1 MKKEMKS
8 LSYQAKALWG
18 KLSTDGTHRWLP
30 LWVHLEDTAEIA
42 VMLWRGWLPK
52 HTKEIIAE
60 GILTGNEELL
70 QDKMA
75 YAERLVKFL
84 AAAHDCGKADKFFVD
99 KARIAGFSDIVDD
112 ISGKGLPVRIKNS
125 AQAKD
130 FPHALVGER
139 ILELRGLDRSIA
151 DIVGAH
157 HGKPVDDDN
166 ALSSVEEFADLKGRA
181 ESSWKNVQEELVS
194 FALKLA
200 ELEQM
205 PQERLTVPAQ
215 VLLSGLLIMADWL
228 ASDEKRF
235 PLVVRDLAVE
245 PLRSSHERA
254 QQAWNELKLSEYSNF
269 SSRCEWTK
277 LYKERFNREPRSVQV
292 SALLTAL
299 EMKQPGL
306 MVIEAPMGEGKTEAA
321 LAAAEV
327 FARNFG
333 LSGVYFALPTQTTS
347 DGVFPRIAKWI
358 EKLRPESKKS
368 IFLAHGKAGFNEDY
382 MGIKLHSHLY
392 DEDYD
397 RGGSVVVNDW
407 TQGRKKGL
415 LADFVVGTIDQVLMG
430 GLKTK
435 HLALR
440 HLGLANKVVI
450 LDECHAYDAYM
461 NQYLDLVLKWLG
473 AYQVPVIVL
482 SATLPQ
488 QRRKELLQS
497 YQEGIPQPK
506 KKKKNFFARF
516 PKAEL
521 PQEHVNSEDD
531 IYENSNYPLISY
543 TEGLEAK
550 VSEPQVSG
558 KSRTI
563 YVKCIDDE
571 LLVDKLEELLADG
584 GCVGI
589 IRNTVSQAQETA
601 QLLEMNFGE
610 EYVRLLHS
618 RFLSFDR
625 VCKEQELRE
634 LLGPGEE
641 KRPEKLIVVGTQVME
656 QSLDVDFDV
665 LFTDICPIDL
675 LLQRIGRLHRHK
687 RLKPRP
693 EFLCEAKC
701 YVMGIKGPLEFA
713 DGTEAVY
720 GRYLLLRSKA
730 FLPEEIAIPTD
741 IPKLVQQVYDDSNG
755 DEVIHRLQSMDCYA
769 ETGVVYEAAKDE
781 YWTKI
786 AAKKTKATTFQ
797 IKTPKTQKEDL
808 LGWLNTDLKD
818 PSGKRGE
825 ATVRD
830 SGNSLDVLVVYQKQ
844 DGYIYTVPWLH
855 KYGDVRIDE
864 APDEALAKVI
874 AGCSVSLPG
883 YFVRDWLID
892 KTIDELEQII
902 SDKGIES
909 WYSSHWLKGELF
921 LVLNEDGEM
930 NLLDK
935 ILVYDERFG
944 LWMREEG

>member
-1 MKKEMKS
+1 MGMEMRG
-8 LSYQAKALWG
+8 LSSRARALWG

-42 VMLWRGWLPK
+42 VMLWRNWLPK
-52 HTKEIIAE
+52 HTKEIIAA
-60 GILTGNEELL
+60 GIIAEKEDVL
-70 QDKMA
+70 QDRIA

-99 KARIAGFSDIVDD
+99 KAINAGFSDIIDE
-112 ISGKGLPVRIKNS
+112 ISSMGLSVKIRNR

-139 ILELRGLDRSIA
+139 ILELRGADRSVA

-157 HGKPVDDDN
+157 HGKPVDN
-166 ALSSVEEFADLKGRA
+166 KEALQNVEEFSDLNGQSDHLWRD
-181 ESSWKNVQEELVS
+181 VQGELVE

-200 ELEQM
+200 DLEQM
-205 PQERLTVPAQ
+205 PRERLIVPAQ
-215 VLLSGLLIMADWL
+215 ILLSGLLIMADWI
-228 ASDEKRF
+228 ASDENRF
-235 PLVVRDLAVE
+235 PLIARDVAVGE
-245 PLRSSHERA
+245 LNSSKERA
-254 QQAWNELKLSEYSNF
+254 QQAWDELRLSEYGCF
-269 SSRCEWTK
+269 SAGSPWEN
-277 LYKERFNREPRSVQV
+277 LYKERFHREPRPVQV
-292 SALLTAL
+292 NALSTAL

-327 FARNFG
+327 FARKFG
-333 LSGVYFALPTQTTS
+333 FSGVYFALPTQATS
-347 DGVFPRIAKWI
+347 DGVFPRIANWI
-358 EKLRPESKKS
+358 EKLLPENKKS

-382 MGIKLHSHLY
+382 MGIKLSSHLY
-392 DEDYD
+392 DDNDE
-397 RGGSVVVNDW
+397 SAVVVNDW

-430 GLKTK
+430 GLKAK

-461 NQYLDLVLKWLG
+461 NQYLDLVLQWLG

-497 YQEGIPQPK
+497 YQKGMVRQK
-506 KKKKNFFARF
+506 KKKGSFFTNFQ
-516 PKAEL
+516 K
-521 PQEHVNSEDD
+521 SETSLKSLDSIDD
-531 IYENSNYPLISY
+531 IYENNAYPLISY
-543 TEGLEAK
+543 TEGLDTKFSVPEA
-550 VSEPQVSG
+550 SG
-558 KSRTI
+558 KSKTVT
-563 YVKCIDDE
+563 VKCIDDE
-571 LLVDKLEELLADG
+571 RLVDKLEELLADG

-589 IRNTVSQAQETA
+589 IRNTVAQTQETA
-601 QLLEMNFGE
+601 QRLEKHFGA

-625 VCKEQELRE
+625 VRKEQELRE

-641 KRPEKLIVVGTQVME
+641 LRPEKLIVVGTQVME

-665 LFTDICPIDL
+665 LFTDICPMDL

-687 RLKPRP
+687 REKLRP
-693 EFLCEAKC
+693 VRLQEAQC
-701 YVMGIKGPLEFA
+701 YVMGKKSPVDFT
-713 DGTEAVY
+713 DGSEAVY
-720 GRYLLLRSKA
+720 GKYLLLRTNA
-730 FLPEEIAIPTD
+730 FLEKEIQIPLD
-741 IPKLVQQVYDDSNG
+741 IPNLVQKVYDQSNG
-755 DEVIHRLQSMDCYA
+755 EEVIRKLRSS
-769 ETGVVYEAAKDE
+769 TGSTEVSSVYEASKDE
-781 YWTKI
+781 YWKKI
-786 AAKKTKATTFQ
+786 ATKKNKATTFQ
-797 IKTPKTQKEDL
+797 IKTPKTQNEDL
-808 LGWLNTDLKD
+808 LGWLNTSLQDD

-830 SGNSLDVLVVYQKQ
+830 SGNSLDVLVVCRKD
-844 DGYIYTVPWLH
+844 DGYIYTVPWLS
-855 KYGDVRIDE
+855 KYGDARIDE
-864 APDEALAKVI
+864 VPDEALAKAI

-883 YFVRDWLID
+883 YFVKDWTID
-892 KTIDELEQII
+892 KTISELEQTVL
-902 SDKGIES
+902 DNGLES

-921 LVLNEDGEM
+921 LVFDESKKM
-930 NLLDK
+930 KLLDK
-935 ILVYDERFG
+935 IVVYDERLG
-944 LWMREEG
+944 LRIYEEE

>member
-1 MKKEMKS
+1 MKMEIKS
-8 LSYQAKALWG
+8 LSPQAKSLWG

-52 HTKEIIAE
+52 HTKETIAA

-99 KARIAGFSDIVDD
+99 KARTAGFSDIVDD
-112 ISGKGLPVRIKNS
+112 ISSKGLPVRIKNS

-157 HGKPVDDDN
+157 HGKPVDEEN
-166 ALSSVEEFADLKGRA
+166 TLSSVEEFADLKGRA
-181 ESSWKNVQEELVS
+181 EHSWKNVQEELVS

-215 VLLSGLLIMADWL
+215 VLLNGLLIMADWL

-245 PLRSSHERA
+245 RLRSSRERA
-254 QQAWNELKLSEYSNF
+254 QQAWDELKLSEYRNF
-269 SSRCEWTK
+269 SSACEWGT
-277 LYKERFNREPRSVQV
+277 LYKERFNREPRPVQV

-299 EMKQPGL
+299 SMKQPGL

-333 LSGVYFALPTQTTS
+333 LGGVYFALPTQATS
-347 DGVFPRIAKWI
+347 DGLFPRIAKWV
-358 EKLRPESKKS
+358 ENLRPGNKKS

-392 DEDYD
+392 EEDDD
-397 RGGSVVVNDW
+397 RGGAVVVNDW

-461 NQYLDLVLKWLG
+461 NQYLDLVLNWLG

-482 SATLPQ
+482 SATLPR
-488 QRRKELLQS
+488 QRRKKLLQS
-497 YQEGIPQPK
+497 YQEGIPRPK
-506 KKKKNFFARF
+506 KRKGSFFSRCSKK
-516 PKAEL
+516 EM
-521 PQEHVNSEDD
+521 PQEQVDSADS
-531 IYENSNYPLISY
+531 IYENCSYPLISY
-543 TEGLEAK
+543 TEGLETK
-550 VSEPQVSG
+550 VAEPQVSG
-558 KSRTI
+558 ESRI
-563 YVKCIDDE
+563 VYVKFIDDE
-571 LLVDKLEELLADG
+571 LLLDKLEELLTEG

-589 IRNTVSQAQETA
+589 IRNTVAQAQKTA
-601 QLLEMNFGE
+601 QMLEMYFGE

-625 VCKEQELRE
+625 VRKEQELRG

-641 KRPEKLIVVGTQVME
+641 KRPDKLIVVGTQVME

-687 RLKPRP
+687 RSKMRP
-693 EFLCEAKC
+693 ALLREAQC
-701 YVMGIKGPLEFA
+701 YVMGIKSPLEFEK
-713 DGTEAVY
+713 GTEAVY
-720 GRYLLLRSKA
+720 GRYLLLRTRA
-730 FLPEEIAIPTD
+730 FLPEEIAIPAD

-755 DEVIHRLQSMDCYA
+755 DEVIHRLQSMVFSA
-769 ETGVVYEAAKDE
+769 EAGDVYEAAKGE
-781 YWTKI
+781 YDTRIATK
-786 AAKKTKATTFQ
+786 KNKATTFQ
-797 IKTPKTQKEDL
+797 IKTPRTQKENL
-808 LGWLNTDLKD
+808 LGWLNTDLQDD

-830 SGNSLDVLVVYQKQ
+830 SGNSLDVLVVCQKQ

-864 APDEALAKVI
+864 APEEGLAKAI

-883 YFVRDWLID
+883 YFVKDWLIE
-892 KTIDELEQII
+892 KAIGELEQIVL
-902 SDKGIES
+902 DKGIEA
-909 WYSSHWLKGELF
+909 WYSSHWLRGELF
-921 LVLNEDGEM
+921 LVLDEENKM

-935 ILVYDERFG
+935 EIVYDERLG
-944 LWMREEG
+944 LWID